1 MPTSLE
7 DRAAH
12 LPPSEQEVKEMS
24 VTAALRKIVDDLF
37 TYETVAEKLQDTE
50 GNERIEA
57 LVSHHKLLLVEHL
70 EETAWRGIDEFL
82 AQLDNLH
89 AQPGLPLSPPPVQR
103 DELDQRIG

>member
-7 DRAAH
+7 DRTTH
-12 LPPSEQEVKEMS
+12 IPPFEQEVKEMS
-24 VTAALRKIVDDLF
+24 VAAALRKLVDDLF
-37 TYETVAEKLQDTE
+37 TYETVAEKLQDTA
-50 GNERIEA
+50 GNERIEV

-89 AQPGLPLSPPPVQR
+89 AQPGLPLSPAPDPR
-103 DELDQRIG
+103 DELDHRIG